1 MRLERRAWY
10 RQPLWWMVILIG
22 WPMVAVACLFILSLA
37 DRTPPVTYERLQAG
51 AYDPATRILT
61 LQWVVHRRRYCPG
74 VVLRTVE
81 GQVGGTIQLQ
91 TVIIDPE
98 VDPQNVRDARIGS
111 TYVGRASQ
119 IEIPAT
125 LGGTIRLTTIPRNW
139 CWPFQQFVPI
149 ETATPPIHFSSEP
162 LIFAKCVSCPANL
175 ASILP
180 ATSPACMPR

>member
-51 AYDPATRILT
+51 AYDPVTRILT

-74 VVLRTVE
+74 VVVRTVE
-81 GQVGGTIQLQ
+81 GQVGGTIQLP

-149 ETATPPIHFSSEP
+149 ETATPQIFFEMPDLKVWKSGSLPVTVGP
-162 LIFAKCVSCPANL
+162 LPE
-175 ASILP
+175 
-180 ATSPACMPR
+180 